1 MLLNLRLLLFAIM
14 TNRYWIITAKS
25 SCNWYEIE
33 GFLMPGHILKPNSGI
48 QLVETGFNNE
58 AAMNSK
64 KYFFIYEAT

>member
-1 MLLNLRLLLFAIM
+1 M

-25 SCNWYEIE
+25 SRYEIE
-33 GFLMPGHILKPNSGI
+33 SFLMPGQIWKPDSGI

-64 KYFFIYEAT
+64 KYFFIYETT